1 MEEEKV
7 VVLTEDEVKMVEG
20 GAAGQKYI
28 HYTIVKGDTLGKL
41 AKRYGTT
48 VDELVRINHIKNR
61 NLIITGHTL
70 LIPVK

>member
-1 MEEEKV
+1 MEENV
-7 VVLTEDEVKMVEG
+7 VILTNDELELAEG
-20 GAAGQKYI
+20 GATTQKYI
-28 HYTIVKGDTLGKL
+28 RYTIVKGDTLGKL

-48 VDELVRINHIKNR
+48 VDELVRINHIKNK

>member
-1 MEEEKV
+1 MEENV
-7 VVLTEDEVKMVEG
+7 VILTNDELELTEG
-20 GAAGQKYI
+20 GATTQKYI
-28 HYTIVKGDTLGKL
+28 RYTIIKGDTLGKL

-48 VDELVRINHIKNR
+48 VDELVRINHIKNK

>member
-1 MEEEKV
+1 MEENV
-7 VVLTEDEVKMVEG
+7 VILTNDELELAEG
-20 GAAGQKYI
+20 GVTTQKYI
-28 HYTIVKGDTLGKL
+28 RYTIVKGDTLGKL

-48 VDELVRINHIKNR
+48 VDELVRINHIKNK